1 MIHNAW
7 TKSPECT
14 ITCDIPARMS
24 VIDAA
29 VTVIKAAVA
38 AGIPPAH
45 LVNAIWATYGDELN
59 EE

>member
-14 ITCDIPARMS
+14 IACDIPAKMP
-24 VIDAA
+24 VAEAA
-29 VTVIKAAVA
+29 ITVIKAAVA
-38 AGIPPAH
+38 AGIPPEEMI
-45 LVNAIWATYGDELN
+45 NAIHAIYGDELN